1 MGDYLV
7 EGGGVLLSYDFLNV
21 EDAEF
26 EGSRSVEDFDYVV
39 GLDGSGGFGELAV
52 EEYLVGA
59 AGFLSDG
66 AAFED
71 SGNFQKFVD
80 SHRNLTCFVPFEK

>member
-7 EGGGVLLSYDFLNV
+7 EGTCLFLFYDLFDV

-26 EGSRSVEDFDYVV
+26 EGSRSVEDFDRVA
-39 GLDGSGGFGELAV
+39 GLYGSGGLCGFAV
-52 EEYLVGA
+52 EEYLIRA